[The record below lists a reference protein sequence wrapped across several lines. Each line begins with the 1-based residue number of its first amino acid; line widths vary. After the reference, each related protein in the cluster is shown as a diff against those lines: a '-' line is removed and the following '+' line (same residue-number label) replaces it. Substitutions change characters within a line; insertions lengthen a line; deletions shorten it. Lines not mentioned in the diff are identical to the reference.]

1 MILKAYQNS
10 INIKLKSTAILLFI
24 IVLIQAC
31 SSTKYIADYQSIVKK
46 VTIDSVDAKF
56 EEQAYNYVQKD
67 IRPASKLSIN
77 VPLYNLFNTKDGR
90 YKTSD
95 IKPFGTPPAIL
106 DSTLVEISRTQIQKF
121 LKSKGYRQAEVTS
134 AIKIADKKAE
144 IVFSAKPGPAYFI
157 EKISDSIPNA
167 NIRNLY
173 ESNKAKISHL
183 HKGMQYDED
192 SLTYEREQIYRIMK
206 ENGYFYFLRPYVNF
220 DVYGAEPSS
229 KTNKIDLNLNVT
241 DPANGPHK
249 QFNIGYTHLLI
260 APNPDGLPDS
270 ARYKLSK
277 DTLNGIIYTDFSK
290 RYRRNPIVR
299 YDFLK
304 QGDLY
309 DIRNENLTY
318 DRLYELN
325 VFKNVKID
333 YFRRDSTSNKINAII
348 LLTPQKVMSNRVE
361 GEVPFNGGTVG
372 FTIGNTY
379 TNNNIFRGAE
389 RFELQVKGGLQS
401 RIGNG
406 AKVFSDIYQRDF
418 SISASISVPRLMIPF
433 YNPVLG
439 GNGMPHTTFATSY
452 IYALQKDVSVRRIF
466 INSITY
472 DWFETKSKL
481 HSFTPLNFEYRFG
494 NLDTSKVDA
503 ITRFNNLYYS
513 SLLDRKDLTLGMK
526 YTYTLNADKLNQLRT
541 FVYLRAGMDIAGNM
555 LQGISKLTGSKH
567 DPANNDPAK
576 ILGLPFNQYTR
587 PEVDIRWYKHLG
599 GERQFVARLNTGLA
613 YAYGNSIL
621 TGIPFEKQFFAGGSN
636 GLRAWQAR
644 TIGPGNYNRQV
655 LASDEVRKAV
665 FGLDQLGTLRIETNF
680 EYRFTLARKFFGA
693 TLKGAAFVD
702 AGNIWNIRRGESITL
717 EYPELDELT
726 VFKLSKLAKQIAIGT
741 GVGLR
746 YDVQYFVFRF
756 DVGLKL
762 KDPQF
767 IGSDQW
773 VISKFLSG
781 ARDFKNSYNA
791 THGPDT
797 YRFLQYNFGIGMP
810 F

>member
-1 MILKAYQNS
+1 MKAYQNS

-144 IVFSAKPGPAYFI
+144 VIFSAKPGPAYFI
-157 EKISDSIPNA
+157 NKLSDSIPNA
-167 NIRNLY
+167 SIKSLY
-173 ESNKAKISHL
+173 ESNKANVTHL

-220 DVYGAEPSS
+220 DVYGAEANS
-229 KTNKIDLNLNVT
+229 KTNKIDLTLNVT
-241 DPANGPHK
+241 DPTEGSHK
-249 QFNIGYTHLLI
+249 QFNIGYTHMII
-260 APNPDGLPDS
+260 APNPDGFPDS
-270 ARYKLSK
+270 VRYKLSK
-277 DTLNGIIYTDFSK
+277 DTINGIVFTDFSK

-304 QGDLY
+304 QGELY

-325 VFKNVKID
+325 IFKNVKID
-333 YFRRDSTSNKINAII
+333 YFRRDSTSNKVNAVIQLI
-348 LLTPQKVMSNRVE
+348 PQKVMTNRVE

-372 FTIGNTY
+372 FNISNTY
-379 TNNNIFRGAE
+379 TNNNLFRGAE
-389 RFELQVKGGLQS
+389 RFELQLKGGLQS

-418 SISASISVPRLMIPF
+418 SISASVTVPRLMIPF
-433 YNPVLG
+433 YNPTLG
-439 GNGMPHTTFATSY
+439 GNGMPHTTFSSSY

-472 DWFETKSKL
+472 DWVETKSKL

-494 NLDTSKVDA
+494 NLDPNVDPN
-503 ITRFNNLYYS
+503 TVLNNLYYS
-513 SLLDRKDLTLGMK
+513 TLLGRKDLTLGMK
-526 YTYTLNADKLNQLRT
+526 YTYTLNANKLNEFRS

-555 LQGISKLTGSKH
+555 LQGISKLTGAKN
-567 DPANNDPAK
+567 DPADNDPAK
-576 ILGLPFNQYTR
+576 ILGLPFNQYMR
-587 PEVDIRWYKHLG
+587 PEVDLRWYKHLG
-599 GERQFVARLNTGLA
+599 GERQFVARLNAGVA
-613 YAYGNSIL
+613 YAYGNSVS
-621 TGIPFEKQFFAGGSN
+621 TGIPFEKQFFAGGSS
-636 GLRAWQAR
+636 GVRAWQAR
-644 TIGPGNYNRQV
+644 TIGPGNYDRG
-655 LASDEVRKAV
+655 LLRSDTLRRA
-665 FGLDQLGTLRIETNF
+665 FYGLDQLGTMRIETNF
-680 EYRFTLARKFFGA
+680 EYRFTVAKKFFGA

-702 AGNIWNIRRGESITL
+702 IGNVWNLRKGESILAAT
-717 EYPELDELT
+717 PDLDEQT
-726 VFKLSKLAKQIAIGT
+726 VFKLSKFAQQLAVGT
-741 GVGLR
+741 GLGLR

-767 IGSDQW
+767 MGSDQW
-773 VISKFLSG
+773 VISKFFSG
-781 ARDFKNSYNA
+781 ARDFKNNYNL
-791 THGPDT
+791 THAPDT

>member
-1 MILKAYQNS
+1 LKAYQYL

-24 IVLIQAC
+24 IVLIQSC
-31 SSTKYIADYQSIVKK
+31 SSTKYIPDYQAIVKK

-67 IRPASKLSIN
+67 IRPASALSIN

-90 YKTSD
+90 YKTNN

-121 LKSKGYRQAEVTS
+121 LNGKGYFSAKVTS
-134 AIKIADKKAE
+134 DIKVKNKKAE
-144 IVFSAKPGPAYFI
+144 IKFLADQGKASFVNKL
-157 EKISDSIPNA
+157 SDSIYSKKVKEV
-167 NIRNLY
+167 Y
-173 ESNKAKISHL
+173 ETTKPTFTRL
-183 HKGMQYDED
+183 HAGMQYDVD
-192 SLTYEREQIYRIMK
+192 SLTYEREQIYRVMK

-220 DVYGAEPSS
+220 DVIETDKPE
-229 KTNKIDLNLNVT
+229 KVDLRLNITN
-241 DPANGPHK
+241 PQNGPHK
-249 QFNIGYTHLLI
+249 QYNIGITHMVI
-260 APNPDGLPDS
+260 APSPDGFPDS
-270 ARYKLSK
+270 ARTKLSK
-277 DTLNGIIYTDFSK
+277 DTVNGIIFTDFSK

-304 QGDLY
+304 QGELF

-325 VFKNVKID
+325 IFKNVKID
-333 YFRRDSTSNKINAII
+333 YFNRDSTGNKINPII
-348 LLTPQKVMSNRVE
+348 LLTPQKVMSNRIE

-372 FTIGNTY
+372 FTLSNTY
-379 TNNNIFRGAE
+379 TNNNLFRGAE
-389 RFELQVKGGLQS
+389 RFELQLKGGLQS

-406 AKVFSDIYQRDF
+406 QTPLKDIYQRDF
-418 SISASISVPRLMIPF
+418 SISASISVPRLLIPF
-433 YNPVLG
+433 YKPVLG
-439 GNGMPHTTFATSY
+439 GNGMPHTTFSSSY
-452 IYALQKDVSVRRIF
+452 IYALQKDVSVRRVF

-481 HSFTPLNFEYRFG
+481 HSFTPLNFEYRLG
-494 NLDTSKVDA
+494 TLEPGVDSA
-503 ITRFNNLYYS
+503 TVVNNLYYAT
-513 SLLDRKDLTLGMK
+513 LLDRKDLTLGMK
-526 YTYTLNADKLNQLRT
+526 YSYSLNADKLNQLRS
-541 FVYLRAGMDIAGNM
+541 FVYLRVNMDIAGNL
-555 LQGISKLTGSKH
+555 LQGISKLTGADS
-567 DPANNDPAK
+567 DPANNNPAR
-576 ILGLPFNQYTR
+576 ILGLPFNQYVR
-587 PEVDIRWYKHLG
+587 PEMDLRWYKHLG
-599 GERQFVARLNTGLA
+599 GDRQFIARLNTGLA
-613 YAYGNSIL
+613 YSYGNSIL

-644 TIGPGNYNRQV
+644 TVGPGNYNR
-655 LASDEVRKAV
+655 EVIRTNELRRAF
-665 FGLDQLGTLRIETNF
+665 FGLDQLGTMRLETNF
-680 EYRFTLARKFFGA
+680 EYRFTVAKKFFGA

-702 AGNIWNIRRGESITL
+702 AGNIWNIRRGESISQ
-717 EYPELDELT
+717 EVSELDEIT
-726 VFKLSKLAKQIAIGT
+726 VFKLSKLAQQIAIGT

-767 IGSDQW
+767 LGGDQW
-773 VISKFLSG
+773 VIGKFLSG
-781 ARDFKNSYNA
+781 ARDFKNQYNA
-791 THGPDT
+791 THAPDT

>member
-31 SSTKYIADYQSIVKK
+31 SSTKYIPDYQSIVKK
-46 VTIDSVDAKF
+46 VTIDSIDAKF

-67 IRPASKLSIN
+67 IRPASKLSIQ

-157 EKISDSIPNA
+157 EKLSESIPNV
-167 NIRNLY
+167 NIKNLY
-173 ESNKAKISHL
+173 ESNKAKITHL

-220 DVYGAEPSS
+220 DVYGAEPTS

-241 DPANGPHK
+241 DPNDGEHK
-249 QFNIGYTHLLI
+249 QFNIGYTHMII
-260 APNPDGLPDS
+260 APNPDGFPDS
-270 ARYKLSK
+270 VRYKLSK
-277 DTLNGIIYTDFSK
+277 DTVNGVIFTDFSK
-290 RYRRNPIVR
+290 RYRRNPILR

-304 QGDLY
+304 QGELY

-325 VFKNVKID
+325 IFKNVKID
-333 YFRRDSTSNKINAII
+333 YFRRDSTSNKINAVIQLI
-348 LLTPQKVMSNRVE
+348 PQKVMTNRVE

-406 AKVFSDIYQRDF
+406 AKPFSDIYQRDF
-418 SISASISVPRLMIPF
+418 SISTSITVPRLMIPF

-439 GNGMPHTTFATSY
+439 GNGMPHTTFSSSY

-494 NLDTSKVDA
+494 NLDPNVDA
-503 ITRFNNLYYS
+503 QTVLNNLYYS
-513 SLLDRKDLTLGMK
+513 TLLGRKDLTLGMK
-526 YTYTLNADKLNQLRT
+526 YTYTLNANKLNEYRS

-555 LQGISKLTGSKH
+555 LQGISKLTGAKK
-567 DPANNDPAK
+567 DTINNAAK
-576 ILGLPFNQYTR
+576 ILGLPFNQYMR

-599 GERQFVARLNTGLA
+599 GERQFVARLNAGVA
-613 YAYGNSIL
+613 YAYGNSVV
-621 TGIPFEKQFFAGGSN
+621 TGIPFEKQFFAGGSS
-636 GLRAWQAR
+636 GVRAWQAR
-644 TIGPGNYNRQV
+644 TIGPGNYDRG
-655 LASDEVRKAV
+655 LLRSDTLRKA
-665 FGLDQLGTLRIETNF
+665 FYGLDQLGTMRIETNF
-680 EYRFTLARKFFGA
+680 EYRFTVAKKFFGA

-702 AGNIWNIRRGESITL
+702 AGNVWNLRKGESILLAT
-717 EYPELDELT
+717 PTLDEQT
-726 VFKLSKLAKQIAIGT
+726 VFKLNRFVQQLAIGT

-767 IGSDQW
+767 TGSNQW
-773 VISKFLSG
+773 VIGKFLSG

>member
-1 MILKAYQNS
+1 M
-10 INIKLKSTAILLFI
+10 INIKLKSPAILLLI

-31 SSTKYIADYQSIVKK
+31 SSTKYIADYQAIVKK

-67 IRPASKLSIN
+67 LRPASAFSIN

-90 YKTSD
+90 YKTNN

-106 DSTLVEISRTQIQKF
+106 DSALVEISRTQIQKF
-121 LKSKGYRQAEVTS
+121 LNNKGYFQAKVS
-134 AIKIADKKAE
+134 ADIQVKDKKAE
-144 IVFSAKPGPAYFI
+144 IKFQAQPGPAYFI
-157 EKISDSIPNA
+157 DKLSDSIASPNIKAVYNA
-167 NIRNLY
+167 N
-173 ESNKAKISHL
+173 KPAVTHL
-183 HKGMQYDED
+183 HSGMQYDSD
-192 SLTYEREQIYRIMK
+192 SLNYEREQIYRLMK
-206 ENGYFYFLRPYVNF
+206 ENGYFYFLRPYINF
-220 DVYGAEPSS
+220 DVFGADASS
-229 KTNKIDLNLNVT
+229 KTHKVDVKLNVT
-241 DPANGPHK
+241 NPPTGPHK
-249 QFNIGYTHLLI
+249 QYTIGYTHMVI
-260 APNPDGLPDS
+260 APNPDGFPDS

-277 DTLNGIIYTDFSK
+277 DTVNGIIFTDFSK

-304 QGDLY
+304 QGDLF

-325 VFKNVKID
+325 IFKNVKID
-333 YFRRDSTSNKINAII
+333 YFNRDSTSNKINAAIQLI
-348 LLTPQKVMSNRVE
+348 PQKVMSNRVE

-372 FTIGNTY
+372 FNLSNTY
-379 TNNNIFRGAE
+379 TNNNLFRGAE

-401 RIGNG
+401 RIGG
-406 AKVFSDIYQRDF
+406 GQTPFKDIYQRDF
-418 SISASISVPRLMIPF
+418 SISASITVPRLIIPF

-439 GNGMPHTTFATSY
+439 GNGMPHTTFSSSY

-494 NLDTSKVDA
+494 NLEEDKIDA
-503 ITRFNNLYYS
+503 STLLNNFYYS
-513 SLLDRKDLTLGMK
+513 QLLNRKDFTLGMK
-526 YTYTLNADKLNQLRT
+526 YNYTLNANKLNQLRT
-541 FVYLRAGMDIAGNM
+541 FVYFRGGIDIAGNL
-555 LQGISKLTGSKH
+555 LQTISRLSGSKH
-567 DPANNDPAK
+567 NPNNFIDGDSSRRDYGT
-576 ILGLPFNQYTR
+576 ILGLPYNQYIR

-599 GERQFVARLNTGLA
+599 GERQFVARLNAGVG
-613 YAYGNSIL
+613 YAYGNTIDM
-621 TGIPFEKQFFAGGSN
+621 PFEKRFFAGGSS
-636 GLRAWQAR
+636 GIRAWQAR
-644 TIGPGNYNRQV
+644 TIGPGNYNRAT
-655 LASDEVRKAV
+655 LSSDLVRKAI
-665 FGLDQLGTLRIETNF
+665 FGLDQLGDLRIETNF
-680 EYRFTLARKFFGA
+680 EYRYKLLDKFFGA

-702 AGNIWNIRRGESITL
+702 AGNVWNLTAIDGE
-717 EYPELDELT
+717 EKM
-726 VFKLSKLAKQIAIGT
+726 FKFKKLGQQLALGT
-741 GVGLR
+741 GLGLR

-767 IGSDQW
+767 TGSDQW

-781 ARDFKNSYNA
+781 ARDFKNDYNA

-797 YRFLQYNFGIGMP
+797 YRFIQYNFGIGMP

>member
-1 MILKAYQNS
+1 M
-10 INIKLKSTAILLFI
+10 NIKLKSTAILLFI
-24 IVLIQAC
+24 ILLIQAC
-31 SSTKYIADYQSIVKK
+31 SSTRYIPDYQSIVKK

-90 YKTSD
+90 YKTNN
-95 IKPFGTPPAIL
+95 IKPFGSPPAIL

-121 LKSKGYRQAEVTS
+121 LKSKGYRQAEVNA
-134 AIKIADKKAE
+134 AIKVANKKAE
-144 IVFSAKPGPAYFI
+144 IIFSAKPGPAYVI
-157 EKISDSIPNA
+157 QSISDSIPNV

-173 ESNKAKISHL
+173 ESNKAKITHL

-206 ENGYFYFLRPYVNF
+206 ENGYFYFLRPYVTF
-220 DVYGAEPSS
+220 DVFGAEPSS
-229 KTNKIDLNLNVT
+229 KTNKIDLNLNVS
-241 DPANGPHK
+241 DPDNGAHK
-249 QFNIGYTHLLI
+249 QFNIGYTHMII
-260 APNPDGLPDS
+260 APNPDGFPDS
-270 ARYKLSK
+270 VRYKLSK
-277 DTLNGIIYTDFSK
+277 DTLNGIIFTDFSK

-304 QGDLY
+304 QGELY

-333 YFRRDSTSNKINAII
+333 YFRRDSTSNKINTVIQLI
-348 LLTPQKVMSNRVE
+348 PQKVMSNRVE

-494 NLDTSKVDA
+494 NLDPNVDSA
-503 ITRFNNLYYS
+503 TVINNIYYS
-513 SLLDRKDLTLGMK
+513 TLLNRKDLTLGMK
-526 YTYTLNADKLNQLRT
+526 YTYTLNADKLNQYRT
-541 FVYLRAGMDIAGNM
+541 FVYLRAGMDIAGNL
-555 LQGISKLTGSKH
+555 LQGISRLTGAKH
-567 DPANNDPAK
+567 DPANDDPAK
-576 ILGLPFNQYTR
+576 ILGLPFNQYMR

-599 GERQFVARLNTGLA
+599 GDRQFIARLNTGVA
-613 YAYGNSIL
+613 YAYGNSVL
-621 TGIPFEKQFFAGGSN
+621 NGIPFEKQFFAGGSN
-636 GLRAWQAR
+636 GIRAWQAR
-644 TIGPGNYNRQV
+644 TLGPGNYNREV
-655 LASDEVRKAV
+655 IASNELRKAF
-665 FGLDQLGTLRIETNF
+665 FGLDQLGTMRIETNF
-680 EYRFTLARKFFGA
+680 EYRFTVARNFFGA
-693 TLKGAAFVD
+693 TLKGAAFLD
-702 AGNIWNIRRGESITL
+702 AGNVWSIRKNESISAGV
-717 EYPELDELT
+717 PELDELT
-726 VFKLSKLAKQIAIGT
+726 IFRLNKLAKQIAIGT

-773 VISKFLSG
+773 VIGKFLSG
-781 ARDFKNSYNA
+781 ARDFKNNYNL
-791 THGPDT
+791 THAPDT